1 MSNLLSER
9 IKKVPKS
16 FIREILKVSNQPGVI
31 SFAGGLPNSELFPI
45 KEISAAC
52 EKVLATNGPK
62 ALQYSNTEG
71 DIQLRQWIAKRY
83 QSQQGL
89 TISPDNIL
97 ITNGSQQ
104 AFDLIAKVL
113 LNEGDD
119 IAIENPGYLGAIQS
133 FSLYQPKMHTVSID
147 DEGMNLEELESVLVK
162 HQPKVVYTVPNF
174 QNPTGISYSPQNRE
188 AIAKILSKHETLL
201 IQDDPYGELRFAG
214 EEKSSFYSFLPE
226 QTILLGTFSKIV
238 VPSLR
243 LGWIVAPDWLIEPL
257 VIAKQ
262 ASDLHTNYF
271 SQQVMLEYLQSNS
284 IDKHLEMII
293 DLYSRQKQ
301 AMLAAIEEYFPDGIT
316 IAKSEGGMFIWLT
329 LPESISS
336 MKLLDEALE
345 NKVAFVPGTPFY
357 VDNVKQNTLRLS
369 FVTVDEKTI
378 KVGIKRLGQCMR
390 NIGI

>member
-1 MSNLLSER
+1 M
-9 IKKVPKS
+9 
-16 FIREILKVSNQPGVI
+16 
-31 SFAGGLPNSELFPI
+31 
-45 KEISAAC
+45 
-52 EKVLATNGPK
+52 
-62 ALQYSNTEG
+62 
-71 DIQLRQWIAKRY
+71 
-83 QSQQGL
+83 
-89 TISPDNIL
+89 
-97 ITNGSQQ
+97 
-104 AFDLIAKVL
+104 
-113 LNEGDD
+113 
-119 IAIENPGYLGAIQS
+119 
-133 FSLYQPKMHTVSID
+133 
-147 DEGMNLEELESVLVK
+147 
-162 HQPKVVYTVPNF
+162 
-174 QNPTGISYSPQNRE
+174 
-188 AIAKILSKHETLL
+188 L

-214 EEKSSFYSFLPE
+214 KEKSNFYSLIPE

-284 IDKHLEMII
+284 IDKHLDLII
-293 DLYSRQKQ
+293 DLYSKHKQ
-301 AMLAAIEEYFPDGIT
+301 AMLAAIKEYFPKGVA

-329 LPESISS
+329 LPEAVSS

-369 FVTVDEKTI
+369 FVTVDEETI
-378 KVGIKRLGQCMR
+378 KEGIKRLGQCMR